1 MGLSRRGFIITGLAA
16 GGGLALVYG
25 ARRLDDGDAT
35 ARFASSS
42 PGSAGLNAWIKIA
55 PDSTVTFAVHRAEM
69 GQGVTTSLP
78 MMLAEE
84 MDADWSRVEYEFA
97 LVDRDYFNFG
107 MVRHGRPF
115 GEIEGRYWAG
125 VKTSLMRRMFH
136 ISGVSMTLSSTSII
150 DAHDSLRPAGAA
162 ARAMLVAAAARRWG
176 TDADGLETERSRVV
190 NPATGLSLSYGE
202 LAEAAARER
211 PPARPLLKAPQNYRI
226 VGTNV
231 QRLDVP
237 AKVDGTA
244 KFGIDTVLPD
254 MLHATIR
261 HSAAFGSEIGSINAE
276 GALAQPGIEAVVP
289 VDKQS
294 VAVIAQNTWQAMQAA
309 RRLTMTY
316 VAGERPLENTADL
329 PQRFREAFD
338 SPEPSVFADFGD
350 APAALKNSATQLE
363 AVYDVPYLAH
373 MCMEPMNCTALV
385 ADDEVT
391 VWAPTQAHTMARR
404 VAAETAGVQPEQVTV
419 YTTFMGG
426 GLGRRA
432 EMDFV
437 TQAVSA
443 AKAVPGRPVKLTW
456 SREEDVQHDMY
467 RPLAVARMRGGLDE
481 SGNLSAIDGTLVMQ
495 SVIASYHLRTPTP
508 RGGDAAQDRGSASGL
523 ANLLYSVPNLRIAY
537 VPWTSDIPVG
547 YWRST
552 GNSSNNF
559 FVESFIDELAH
570 AAAADPLEFRLAHL
584 SRRPKHR
591 AVLEELGRRVGWHRQ
606 PGPSAGRGIALTDNH
621 GSIVA
626 QAVEITVRDGGQ
638 LKVERVVC
646 VVDCHQVIHPD
657 TVVAQMEGS
666 ILDGLAAALYGR
678 ISIRNGQVEQ
688 SNFND
693 YRLLTMAECPL
704 IEVHLLPQG
713 GRPGG
718 IGEPGVPPAMPAL
731 ANAIYQATGQRLR
744 SLPIGNQLA

>member
-78 MMLAEE
+78 MILAEE
-84 MDADWSRVEYEFA
+84 MDADWSRVKYEFA

-162 ARAMLVAAAARRWG
+162 ARAMLVAAAARRWD

-254 MLHATIR
+254 MLHAAIR
-261 HSAAFGSEIGSINAE
+261 HSPAFGSEIGSINAE
-276 GALAQPGIEAVVP
+276 GALAQAGIEAVVP

-350 APAALKNSATQLE
+350 APAAFENSATQLE

-481 SGNLSAIDGTLVMQ
+481 FGNLSAIDGTLVMQ
-495 SVIASYHLRTPTP
+495 SVIASYHQRTPTP

-523 ANLLYSVPNLRIAY
+523 ANLLYAVPNLRIAY

-570 AAAADPLEFRLAHL
+570 AAAADPLEEPPGVCFGLCGFVVSPQGNRLANSVVTVFP
-584 SRRPKHR
+584 SRTPPAAR
-591 AVLEELGRRVGWHRQ
+591 ASATQ
-606 PGPSAGRGIALTDNH
+606 AASDAGRL
-621 GSIVA
+621 
-626 QAVEITVRDGGQ
+626 
-638 LKVERVVC
+638 
-646 VVDCHQVIHPD
+646 
-657 TVVAQMEGS
+657 
-666 ILDGLAAALYGR
+666 
-678 ISIRNGQVEQ
+678 
-688 SNFND
+688 
-693 YRLLTMAECPL
+693 PL
-704 IEVHLLPQG
+704 
-713 GRPGG
+713 
-718 IGEPGVPPAMPAL
+718 
-731 ANAIYQATGQRLR
+731 
-744 SLPIGNQLA
+744 

>member
-78 MMLAEE
+78 MILAEE

-350 APAALKNSATQLE
+350 APAAFENSATQLE

-426 GLGRRA
+426 GFGRRA

-495 SVIASYHLRTPTP
+495 SVIASYHQRTPTP

-523 ANLLYSVPNLRIAY
+523 ANLLYAVPNLRIAY

-626 QAVEITVRDGGQ
+626 QAVEITVRDGGRI
-638 LKVERVVC
+638 KVERVVC

-678 ISIRNGQVEQ
+678 ISVRNGQVEQ
-688 SNFND
+688 NNFND

-744 SLPIGNQLA
+744 SLPIGNRLA

>member
-78 MMLAEE
+78 MILAEE
-84 MDADWSRVEYEFA
+84 MDADWSRVEYYEFA

-316 VAGERPLENTADL
+316 VAGEKPLENTADL

-350 APAALKNSATQLE
+350 APAAFENSATQLE

-426 GLGRRA
+426 GLGRRS

-443 AKAVPGRPVKLTW
+443 AQAVPGRPVKLTW

-467 RPLAVARMRGGLDE
+467 RPLAVAQSECNRRHAGHAVRHRQLSPTHTDTAGRRRGAGPGIRFRTGQPALRGAEFQNYLRAMDIRHTGGL
-481 SGNLSAIDGTLVMQ
+481 L
-495 SVIASYHLRTPTP
+495 
-508 RGGDAAQDRGSASGL
+508 AQ
-523 ANLLYSVPNLRIAY
+523 
-537 VPWTSDIPVG
+537 
-547 YWRST
+547 
-552 GNSSNNF
+552 
-559 FVESFIDELAH
+559 
-570 AAAADPLEFRLAHL
+570 
-584 SRRPKHR
+584 
-591 AVLEELGRRVGWHRQ
+591 HRQ
-606 PGPSAGRGIALTDNH
+606 FF
-621 GSIVA
+621 
-626 QAVEITVRDGGQ
+626 Q
-638 LKVERVVC
+638 
-646 VVDCHQVIHPD
+646 
-657 TVVAQMEGS
+657 
-666 ILDGLAAALYGR
+666 
-678 ISIRNGQVEQ
+678 
-688 SNFND
+688 
-693 YRLLTMAECPL
+693 
-704 IEVHLLPQG
+704 
-713 GRPGG
+713 
-718 IGEPGVPPAMPAL
+718 
-731 ANAIYQATGQRLR
+731 
-744 SLPIGNQLA
+744 